1 MCEEE
6 CKAATANTRTPGRS
20 RAALGL
26 RPAGVKGRQRRDLQ
40 HECAYTYGHT
50 RNHHDLTS
58 YASRLY
64 LQPGVTEQVTGV
76 WQLVVV
82 LPSGNVLT

>member
-1 MCEEE
+1 MERTMCEEE

-40 HECAYTYGHT
+40 HECACTDAHT

-58 YASRLY
+58 YASSFY
-64 LQPGVTEQVTGV
+64 SQPGVAEQVTGV
-76 WQLVVV
+76 CQLVVM
-82 LPSGNVLT
+82 LP